1 MSPLFLSS
9 LLVTLAGC
17 RQAELAPPAT
27 GTEAKKPQ
35 SDAHRTPMRLPLPA
49 ADVIAA
55 LPRDGGEEFNR
66 LVFEASPY
74 LQQHARNP
82 VDWYPWGDEA
92 FRIAA
97 ERDVPVFLS
106 IGYSTCHWCH
116 VMEHES
122 FEDAE
127 VAALMNAA
135 FVCVKVDR
143 EERPDVDHVYMTV
156 TQALTGSGGW
166 PMTVLLT
173 AERQPFYA
181 ATYLPKSSRGQRM
194 GMLEFVPAVERA
206 WRDDRERLL
215 ASAKALT
222 DELATLTAGAPG
234 AMLGEEALARAEA
247 QLASSFDAEHGG
259 FGTQMKFPVPHNL
272 RFLLRRHARTGSENS
287 LAMVERTLRAWRL
300 GGVYDH
306 VGFGIHRYSTD
317 REWLVPHFEK
327 MLYDQ
332 ALATLAYVEAW
343 QVTHRAEHERVARE
357 ILAYVLRDMTSPEG
371 GFYSAEDADSEGEEG
386 LFYLWTLAELEAT
399 LGADDAALAA
409 RVFDCTAEGNY
420 RDEATGKR
428 TGRNILHLKRPLA
441 ELAQELGLE
450 SNALETR
457 WESMRMRLFAA
468 REQRI
473 HPLKDDKVLT
483 DWNGLMIA
491 AFAAAARAF
500 DDEALLVPAQRAADF
515 CLRELRTPEG
525 RLMKRW
531 RNGDAA
537 LPGLLD
543 DHAFLVYGLV
553 ELFQADQDPRW
564 LRAALELND
573 VQIRQFLDPELGG
586 FFLAPSDGE
595 ALIVRG
601 KEVYDGALPSGNSI
615 AAHNLVRLA
624 RLTGDTELE
633 ELAALTVR
641 AFSGGIGNQAASHTQ
656 LLAAIDFLV
665 GPSFELVVAGETEAE
680 DTHAALAALG
690 RAFAPNAVTVHR
702 PDGEAPEITRLAPY
716 TAAQVSQAG
725 RATLYLCRN
734 FACEAPTSDVAS
746 VVKKLVAGGR
756 MAPR

>member
-1 MSPLFLSS
+1 MSPPLLAS
-9 LLVTLAGC
+9 LLVSLVSC
-17 RQAELAPPAT
+17 RQAELAPPASSPPA
-27 GTEAKKPQ
+27 EEVQ
-35 SDAHRTPMRLPLPA
+35 SGAHRSPMRHPLPA

-55 LPRDGGEEFNR
+55 LPRDGGDEFNR

-92 FRIAA
+92 FRVAA

-122 FEDAE
+122 FEDSE
-127 VAALMNAA
+127 VAASMNAA

-173 AERQPFYA
+173 AERQPFFA

-194 GMLEFVPAVERA
+194 GMLEFVPAVQRA
-206 WRDDRERLL
+206 WREDRERLL

-222 DELATLTAGAPG
+222 DELAALTRGAPG
-234 AMLGEEALARAEA
+234 AMLGEDTLARAEA
-247 QLASSFDAEHGG
+247 QLASSFDAQHGG

-272 RFLLRRHARTGSENS
+272 RFLLRRHARTGSTSALE
-287 LAMVERTLRAWRL
+287 MVERTLRAWRL

-306 VGFGIHRYSTD
+306 VGFGIHRYATD

-343 QVTHRAEHERVARE
+343 QVTHDAEHEQVARE
-357 ILAYVLRDMTSPEG
+357 ILTYVTRDMTSPAG

-386 LFYLWTLAELEAT
+386 LFYLWTSAELETA
-399 LGADDAALAA
+399 LGADDAAFVA
-409 RVFDCTAEGNY
+409 RMFGCTAEGNY
-420 RDEATGKR
+420 RDEATGER
-428 TGRNILHLKRPLA
+428 TGRNILHLTRPLGERA
-441 ELAQELGLE
+441 ADLGLE
-450 SNALETR
+450 PSALDAR
-457 WESMRMRLFAA
+457 WESLRARLFEA
-468 REQRI
+468 REKRV

-491 AFAAAARAF
+491 AFAAAGRAF
-500 DDEALLVPAQRAADF
+500 DDESLLVHAQRAADF

-525 RLMKRW
+525 RLLKRW
-531 RNGDAA
+531 RNGEAA

-543 DHAFLVYGLV
+543 DYAFLVYGLV

-564 LRAALELND
+564 LRAALELTD
-573 VQIRQFLDPELGG
+573 VQIKQFLDPELGG
-586 FFLAPSDGE
+586 FFLSPRDGE

-615 AAHNLVRLA
+615 TAHNLVRLA

-633 ELAALTVR
+633 EFAALTVR
-641 AFSGGIGNQAASHTQ
+641 AFSGGIGEQPASYTQ
-656 LLAAIDFLV
+656 LLAAVDFLV
-665 GPSFELVVAGETEAE
+665 GPSFELVVAGDPGAE
-680 DTHAALAALG
+680 DTHAARAALG
-690 RAFAPNAVTVHR
+690 RVFAPNAVTLLR
-702 PDGEAPEITRLAPY
+702 PDGEAPEVTRFAPY
-716 TAAQVSQAG
+716 TAAQVAQGG

-734 FACEAPTSDVAS
+734 FACEAPTSDVES
-746 VVKKLVAGGR
+746 VVQKLTTGAR
-756 MAPR
+756 ATPR

>member
-1 MSPLFLSS
+1 MPPPILTAS
-9 LLVTLAGC
+9 LLAFAAC
-17 RQAELAPPAT
+17 RQAELPPPAHR
-27 GTEAKKPQ
+27 P
-35 SDAHRTPMRLPLPA
+35 DAEQAQRGSERPPMRHPLPA

-55 LPRDGGEEFNR
+55 LPRDGGDEFNR

-92 FRIAA
+92 FRVAA

-122 FEDAE
+122 FEDPE

-173 AERQPFYA
+173 AERRPFFA
-181 ATYLPKSSRGQRM
+181 ATYLPKASRGQRT
-194 GMLEFVPAVERA
+194 GMLEFVPAVQRA
-206 WRDDRERLL
+206 WREDRERLL

-234 AMLGEEALARAEA
+234 AMLGEDALARAEA
-247 QLASSFDAEHGG
+247 QLASGFDARHGG

-272 RFLLRRHARTGSENS
+272 RFLLRRHARTGSES
-287 LAMVERTLRAWRL
+287 ALAMVERTLRAWRL

-343 QVTHRAEHERVARE
+343 QVTHRPEHERVARE
-357 ILAYVLRDMTSPEG
+357 ILTYVARDMTSPEG

-386 LFYLWTLAELEAT
+386 LFYLWTLAELQAT
-399 LGADDAALAA
+399 LGAEDGALAA
-409 RVFDCTAEGNY
+409 QIFACTREGNF
-420 RDEATGKR
+420 RDEATGER
-428 TGRNILHLKRPLA
+428 TGRNILHLQRPLV
-441 ELAQELGLE
+441 ELAAQHGLE
-450 SNALETR
+450 PSALEAR
-457 WESMRMRLFAA
+457 WDSMRMRLFAA
-468 REQRI
+468 REQRV

-491 AFAAAARAF
+491 AFAAAGRAF
-500 DDEALLVPAQRAADF
+500 DDRVLLGHAQRAADF
-515 CLRELRTPEG
+515 CLRELHTPEG
-525 RLMKRW
+525 RLLKRW
-531 RNGDAA
+531 RNGEAA

-543 DHAFLVYGLV
+543 DYAFLVYGLV

-564 LRAALELND
+564 LRAALQLND
-573 VQIRQFLDPELGG
+573 VQIQQFLDPETGG
-586 FFLAPSDGE
+586 FFLSPRDGE

-615 AAHNLVRLA
+615 TAHNLVRLA
-624 RLTGDTELE
+624 RLTGDPHLE
-633 ELAALTVR
+633 ELAVLTVR
-641 AFSGGIGNQAASHTQ
+641 AFSGGIGDRPASHTQ
-656 LLAAIDFLV
+656 LLAAVDFLV
-665 GPSFELVVAGETEAE
+665 GPSFELVVAGDPAAE
-680 DTHAALAALG
+680 DTHTALAALG
-690 RAFAPNAVTVHR
+690 RVFAPNAVTVLR
-702 PDGEAPEITRLAPY
+702 PDGESPEVTRLVPY
-716 TAAQVSQAG
+716 TAAQTSHAG
-725 RATLYLCRN
+725 RATLYLCRD
-734 FACEAPTSDVAS
+734 FACEAPTTDVES
-746 VVKKLVAGGR
+746 VLKKLTEGSR
-756 MAPR
+756 TEPR